1 MFTSTSTKTQITQQ
15 EQMFKRT
22 NHLASPRLLI
32 TSAGLL
38 APNQLEVFQE
48 QPGVRDTQVGLFSVP
63 LANIQPYAPKKG
75 LKEWVY
81 SPLRCL

>member
-1 MFTSTSTKTQITQQ
+1 
-15 EQMFKRT
+15 MFKRT
-22 NHLASPRLLI
+22 NHLASPGLLI

-63 LANIQPYAPKKG
+63 LAHSGSAG
-75 LKEWVY
+75 
-81 SPLRCL
+81 